1 MKTSNS
7 ASNLAFYFTGK
18 IERVKKDL
26 PCSITV
32 ELTNFFCYLL
42 LTSNYLRANFPLV
55 HWPSS
60 SPIQGLSSHDYSLFP
75 MHHKLPIPFLAELC
89 LENQTFHIVILKTN
103 KNFLLTFH
111 FFPGPSASFYNK
123 ILKRLFKDSVSSSSS
138 HSPWRPFQLKHF

>member
-42 LTSNYLRANFPLV
+42 LMSNYLRANFPLV
-55 HWPSS
+55 HWLSS
-60 SPIQGLSSHDYSLFP
+60 SPIQGLPSHDYSLFP
-75 MHHKLPIPFLAELC
+75 MHHKLPIPFLLNYV
-89 LENQTFHIVILKTN
+89 LRI
-103 KNFLLTFH
+103 
-111 FFPGPSASFYNK
+111 
-123 ILKRLFKDSVSSSSS
+123 
-138 HSPWRPFQLKHF
+138 KHFTS